1 MTLAQWLFHYMEI
14 ARARRIDIKPQL
26 QKLSDIEV
34 SLQSFYLLIDKD
46 NGLKLIESIG
56 KARSE
61 EQANSKGKKPKQ
73 QEQQKTTNNS
83 GEEEYEDILT
93 DEDKELWAFMQQQPT
108 KMKETREM
116 KNTGKFLLPTRSK
129 QDLIDGQFK
138 VVDSAKDVKKPKL
151 GFNKQ

>member
-56 KARSE
+56 KIR
-61 EQANSKGKKPKQ
+61 EQENDKVIKPKQ
-73 QEQQKTTNNS
+73 QKPAGNS

-129 QDLIDGQFK
+129 QELIDGQFK

-151 GFNKQ
+151 GFSKQ